1 MVEMIVLIVG
11 DSGSGKSTIIRYV
24 AENMDTINI
33 IKSYTTRPK
42 RNKYDDDHTFIESV
56 DEIKGDIVASTEID
70 GCFYGASENQFKK
83 DKINL
88 YTVDDKGVVD
98 VKNYFKNENIL
109 TVHINRSNIEV
120 PVNRKNRNIKKLD
133 IEYDEEIYNDDD
145 ILDAVRSL
153 MECIRKYQKMN

>member
-1 MVEMIVLIVG
+1 MIVLIVG
-11 DSGSGKSTIIRYV
+11 DSGSGKSTIIKYV
-24 AENMDTINI
+24 AENMDNINI

-42 RNKYDDDHTFIESV
+42 RNEYDDDHTFIESV
-56 DEIKGDIVASTEID
+56 DEIKDDIVASTEID
-70 GCFYGASENQFKK
+70 GYFYGASENQFKK

-98 VKNYFKNENIL
+98 VKNYFKNKNIL

-120 PVNRKNRNIKKLD
+120 PVNRKNRRIKKLD
-133 IEYDEEIYNDDD
+133 IEYDEEIHNDDD

>member
-1 MVEMIVLIVG
+1 MIVLIVG

-24 AENMDTINI
+24 AENMDNINI

-42 RNKYDDDHTFIESV
+42 RNEYDDDHTFIDSV
-56 DEIKGDIVASTEID
+56 DEIKDDIVASTEIN
-70 GCFYGASENQFKK
+70 GYFYGASENQFKK

-98 VKNYFKNENIL
+98 VKNYFKNKKIL

-120 PVNRKNRNIKKLD
+120 PVNRKNRRIKKLD

>member
-1 MVEMIVLIVG
+1 MIVLIVG

-24 AENMDTINI
+24 AENMDNINI

-42 RNKYDDDHTFIESV
+42 RNEYDDDHTFIESV

-98 VKNYFKNENIL
+98 VKNYFKSENIL
-109 TVHINRSNIEV
+109 TVHINRLNIEV

-133 IEYDEEIYNDDD
+133 IEYDEEIHNDDD

>member
-1 MVEMIVLIVG
+1 MIVLIVG

-24 AENMDTINI
+24 AENMDNINI

-42 RNKYDDDHTFIESV
+42 RNEYDDDHTFIESV

-120 PVNRKNRNIKKLD
+120 PVNRKNRRIKKLD

>member
-1 MVEMIVLIVG
+1 MIVLIVG

-24 AENMDTINI
+24 AENMDNINI

-42 RNKYDDDHTFIESV
+42 RNEYDDDHTFIKSV
-56 DEIKGDIVASTEID
+56 DEIKDDIVASTEID

-98 VKNYFKNENIL
+98 VKNYFKNKNIL

-120 PVNRKNRNIKKLD
+120 PVNRKNRKIKKLD

-145 ILDAVRSL
+145 ILDAVRGL